1 MQRKIAAP
9 IGIVMMLCSPAR
21 LPCVADGHFFCTY
34 AMFFCT
40 RCKVIREIFCTFAAC
55 RTATKPRSAIF
66 HTHKQGFIMND
77 KQQPQVKGS
86 TDRLKD
92 AAEKFTAAAQS
103 AQVLAE
109 KVAAKVTTPATIEG
123 AAEAV
128 VKHYTDFMLDFSEK
142 PMRPN
147 FRAKIGN
154 IGIMPSGSI
163 TAVTGWAKQGKTQWL
178 TAIVSVLMSGRQFG
192 TMKQD
197 APAPDGVLWVDTE
210 QSEYNIHNNIG
221 RLYYQMGVPELTPSD
236 KLGLA
241 VLALRPCSTE
251 ERLQYIQEAIDTLTP
266 ELIVIDGIRDL
277 LHDFNDINQS
287 EMVMQWLMKNAE
299 TIPNRNIICVIHTN
313 DGSDK
318 MRGTIGTELFNK
330 CEDRFTVCKKEGF
343 FQVNHITRNVAMP
356 EPFNFRI
363 DDDGHLCAEPPV
375 NAAEELRGIYAGT
388 EIDAYPFDTLVR
400 KMADA
405 MRCTQAKAKALLM
418 DDYVNGSTDG
428 LRLEK
433 AGKMWRLADYKA
445 R

>member
-1 MQRKIAAP
+1 MEK
-9 IGIVMMLCSPAR
+9 
-21 LPCVADGHFFCTY
+21 
-34 AMFFCT
+34 
-40 RCKVIREIFCTFAAC
+40 
-55 RTATKPRSAIF
+55 
-66 HTHKQGFIMND
+66 ND
-77 KQQPQVKGS
+77 KQPQVKGS
-86 TDRLKD
+86 TERLKN

-109 KVAAKVTTPATIEG
+109 NSAAKVTTSPTMIEG

-210 QSEYNIHNNIG
+210 QSQYNIHNNIG
-221 RLYYQMGVPELTPSD
+221 RLYYQMGVPELTPSER
-236 KLGLA
+236 LGLS

-251 ERLQYIQEAIDTLTP
+251 ERLQYVQEAIDATTP

-287 EMVMQWLMKNAE
+287 ELVMQWLMKNAE
-299 TIPNRNIICVIHTN
+299 AVPNRNIICVIHTN

-318 MRGTIGTELFNK
+318 MRGTIVTELFNK
-330 CEDRFTVCKKEGF
+330 CDDRFTVCKKEGF

-363 DDDGHLCAEPPV
+363 DDEGHLCAEPPV

>member
-1 MQRKIAAP
+1 MKH
-9 IGIVMMLCSPAR
+9 GN
-21 LPCVADGHFFCTY
+21 
-34 AMFFCT
+34 
-40 RCKVIREIFCTFAAC
+40 E
-55 RTATKPRSAIF
+55 
-66 HTHKQGFIMND
+66 
-77 KQQPQVKGS
+77 QPQVTGS
-86 TDRLKD
+86 TERLKN

-103 AQVLAE
+103 AKVLAE
-109 KVAAKVTTPATIEG
+109 KTAEAVTTSPTMIEG

-142 PMRPN
+142 PMKPN

-236 KLGLA
+236 RLGLA

-251 ERLQYIQEAIDTLTP
+251 ERLQYIQEAIDTLRP

-277 LHDFNDINQS
+277 MHDFNDVNQS
-287 EMVMQWLMKNAE
+287 EAVMQWLLCNADAV
-299 TIPNRNIICVIHTN
+299 PNRNIICVIHTN

-330 CEDRFTVCKKEGF
+330 CDDRFTVCKKEGF

-405 MRCTQAKAKALLM
+405 MRCTQAKAKALLT

-428 LRLEK
+428 LKLEK